1 MTIARGLLLSL
12 CLLLPQASFATTTA
26 ALRTTLESAAEAR
39 PEPGAA
45 EIAAGEAA
53 FAEMQRRGALN
64 KFDWWARRNLLLRS
78 WRFDIAARAM
88 EMPDAAAAFGDR
100 VLPISIVGAGP
111 DDGRLGFWSADLDAR
126 RLTEVREP
134 VGSDVRLLIV
144 GHPFCHFCKLM
155 AKDFAADHELMTIT
169 RSCGRW
175 IGKVDL
181 SYDMKS
187 FDDWRRDYPKELEL
201 VLFRHWQKLGIAEPR
216 STPTVLLMRGAKV
229 VDSMRGWPPGGN
241 KAALLA
247 MLHRNGAA
255 ARCRSGA

>member
-1 MTIARGLLLSL
+1 MLSL
-12 CLLLPQASFATTTA
+12 CLLLCSLLPQASFAATNA
-26 ALRTTLESAAEAR
+26 ALRATLERAAGAM

-45 EIAAGEAA
+45 EVAAGEAA
-53 FAEMQRRGALN
+53 FAELQRRGAL
-64 KFDWWARRNLLLRS
+64 KEFDWWARRSLLFRS
-78 WRFDIAARAM
+78 WRFDLAERARTVPA
-88 EMPDAAAAFGDR
+88 AAAAFGDR
-100 VLPISIVGAGP
+100 VLPTSIVDAGP
-111 DDGRLGFWSADLDAR
+111 DDGRLGFWSVDLAAR

-134 VGSDVRLLIV
+134 LGNDFRLLV
-144 GHPFCHFCKLM
+144 VSHPSCQFCALM
-155 AKDFAADHELMTIT
+155 AKDFAADAELMTIT

-181 SYDMKS
+181 GYDMKS

-201 VLFRHWQKLGIAEPR
+201 ALFRHWPKLGVAEPP
-216 STPTVLLMRGAKV
+216 STPTVLLLRGAKV
-229 VDSMRGWPPGGN
+229 VDSMRGWPREGN